1 MQVSL
6 SKGRN
11 QDPEGGRG
19 AGSRC
24 SEHGVAAG
32 YGPRDPGAGT
42 SGCNVELRGGV
53 GLLGFLLKFPS
64 FSFLF
69 LTKNTSD
76 SSSITSHPSL
86 SPILLSELF
95 HLFFVFVY
103 LFFYIYLSSHSPQ
116 LFWTTKFLFMSITAG
131 QPPAEGPRH

>member
-32 YGPRDPGAGT
+32 HGPRDPGAGT

-76 SSSITSHPSL
+76 SSSITPTPRCPPSCFL
-86 SPILLSELF
+86 NSFICFLCLF
-95 HLFFVFVY
+95 ICFFTFIFPLTHHNFFGPPSFY
-103 LFFYIYLSSHSPQ
+103 LCQ
-116 LFWTTKFLFMSITAG
+116 
-131 QPPAEGPRH
+131 